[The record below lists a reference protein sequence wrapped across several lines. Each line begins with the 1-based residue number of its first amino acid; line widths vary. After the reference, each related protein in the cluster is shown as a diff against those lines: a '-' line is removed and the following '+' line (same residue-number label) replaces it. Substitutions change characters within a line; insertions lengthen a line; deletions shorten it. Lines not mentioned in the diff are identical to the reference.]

1 MANGLNTLNENDVG
15 LYRLKRN
22 GVGKLTYVGE
32 GKIKDRVEAHLK
44 KGEQPNHSQAFA
56 FSEPQFIEL
65 SYIQRHDLA
74 KHQRLEIEN
83 DIIAAHVLQLG
94 EVPSAQFLG

>member
-1 MANGLNTLNENDVG
+1 M
-15 LYRLKRN
+15 
-22 GVGKLTYVGE
+22 GKLTYVGE

-44 KGEQPNHSQAFA
+44 KGEQPDHSQAFS
-56 FSEPQFIEL
+56 FSEPQSIEL

-94 EVPSAQFLG
+94 EVPMVQFLG